1 MVVTNNKKDYDLLK
15 IMRAHGWD
23 RDIDKTKEIK
33 KFNFI
38 NMGFNLRPLEVSAV
52 IANNQLRG

>member
-23 RDIDKTKEIK
+23 RDLEKNEK
-33 KFNFI
+33 KSKGLI
-38 NMGFNLRPLEVSAV
+38 LSIWDL
-52 IANNQLRG
+52 I